1 MAKYIILGITYAF
14 AAAAQPGPFQA
25 YIISESV
32 RKGWRRTLPAAFSP
46 LISDGPIII
55 LILVILNQVPG
66 TFVRS
71 LRLAGGVFLL
81 YLAVGAF
88 RAWRRYDSEKTMS
101 GEAPRRTMLKA
112 VMVNVVNPN
121 PYLAWSLVMGPL
133 FLAGYRES
141 PQNGIVMLVAFYSTF
156 ILVNTGIILLFSL
169 ARKAGP
175 RITRA
180 TLGLSVIALACFGIY
195 QLWLGIRSFQQL

>member
-14 AAAAQPGPFQA
+14 AAAAQPGPFQT
-25 YIISESV
+25 YLISESV
-32 RKGWRRTLPAAFSP
+32 RKGWRHTLPAAFSP

-55 LILVILNQVPG
+55 LILVVLNQVPG
-66 TFVRS
+66 TFVRF
-71 LRLAGGVFLL
+71 LRLAGGIFLL
-81 YLAVGAF
+81 YLAAGAF
-88 RAWRRYDSEKTMS
+88 RAWRRYDPEKVLA
-101 GEAPRRTMLKA
+101 GGAAGRTMLKA
-112 VMVNVVNPN
+112 VMVNVINPN

-141 PQNGIVMLVAFYSTF
+141 PARGIVMLIAFYSTF

-175 RITRA
+175 KIARA
-180 TLGLSVIALACFGIY
+180 TLGLSVIALACFGAY
-195 QLWLGIRSFQQL
+195 QLWLGVRSLQTP